1 MSVRWLA
8 VGLAV
13 SAVAGGAAVLTGA
26 TSPRADY
33 LACLAPVRSVWWGN
47 VQAGWADLAGDVGN
61 ATAVDDGTTYFQN
74 LARQTCYFN
83 PSVSYNAYENAISG
97 FTYVNAAL
105 FANQAGNVSAAVAD
119 GRAAATYLNA
129 AVDILDKG
137 P

>member
-1 MSVRWLA
+1 MALRRLA
-8 VGLAV
+8 VVLAV
-13 SAVAGGAAVLTGA
+13 VVAGGAAALTSA
-26 TSPRADY
+26 ASPRADY
-33 LACLAPVRSVWWGN
+33 LACLAPVRSVWWSN
-47 VQAGWADLAGDVGN
+47 VQAGRADLAGDVGH
-61 ATAVDDGTTYFQN
+61 ATAVDNGTTYFQN

-105 FANQAGNVSAAVAD
+105 SANQAGNAAAAVAD
-119 GRAAATYLNA
+119 GRAAATYLNV